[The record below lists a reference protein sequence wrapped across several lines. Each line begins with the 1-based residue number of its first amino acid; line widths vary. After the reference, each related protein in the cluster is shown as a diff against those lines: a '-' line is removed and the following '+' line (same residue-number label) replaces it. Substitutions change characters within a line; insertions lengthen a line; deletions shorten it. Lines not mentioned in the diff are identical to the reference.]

1 MRKAMMQE
9 ILGVTDEPGIHRRW
23 FHDDYFDLF
32 VWQVEGGE
40 LVQFQLCY
48 GIDSSEQA
56 LVWEKRG
63 GFFLDG
69 ADPGKAGKG
78 KVLGREAT
86 PPRRSIRGGTLRRR
100 VAVSSRGYPARHDAR
115 VHEFV
120 EEEGRDP
127 GAPQALPPRVLA
139 ALLVDGVRQARYF
152 GEWRGESRD
161 RDRRESRPRPRIG
174 GHMGAFGNLCGMWWS
189 RP

>member
-1 MRKAMMQE
+1 MMHE

-69 ADPGKAGKG
+69 IEPGKSGKGEVLGAKAPRSQKADPVIARFDAASRSLPEDIRLSMTERIHEFAEK
-78 KVLGREAT
+78 REAT
-86 PPRRSIRGGTLRRR
+86 PARRKRFRRASWQR
-100 VAVSSRGYPARHDAR
+100 S
-115 VHEFV
+115 
-120 EEEGRDP
+120 
-127 GAPQALPPRVLA
+127 
-139 ALLVDGVRQARYF
+139 
-152 GEWRGESRD
+152 
-161 RDRRESRPRPRIG
+161 
-174 GHMGAFGNLCGMWWS
+174 
-189 RP
+189 